1 MGNFV
6 KHTNCEKCG
15 SSDGLAIYEDSSC
28 HCFVCG
34 YTIASEELKKE
45 NKPSQKVRK
54 EKIEDMEIKPSTKPA
69 ITEEENQEIKNKT
82 VIQANGFRGIRDET
96 YKVFGVRHTVT
107 EDGDVTE
114 QFYPITQEGQLSGYK
129 IREIPKNFRSK
140 GRTGADCELFMQFK
154 FNRGGKYVVITEG
167 ECLLPTTKVLT
178 RKGWVSLEDYE
189 FGEVMQATGEFAEP
203 IAKVYKNYD
212 GEMLKYRSGSYCLDL
227 TPDHNM
233 VRIDKKHGLI
243 KTKAYDLTQKHKPV
257 PRTVNFQ
264 SDSDNLLTR
273 LQVMFSADF
282 TFRKGGDIYGC
293 LKKQRKIDRA
303 KMLLDKAGVRY
314 SANLDKRGYT
324 SFFIHRGHGLDVSKE
339 FSYERD
345 LPNAATIVE
354 EVLFWDGNSVP
365 NRQQIEYSST
375 IRFNAE
381 FVQTCAHLSGFVS
394 SIITKKSEKYLC
406 YKVSILYKK
415 QNSSTQNGFT
425 TYSYSG
431 KVACLTMPHG
441 TLLVKQGDSIS
452 ITGNCDS
459 LSAYQMISDYNKS
472 KNSDYE
478 TAVVSPTT
486 GANSKKQIAAQYKF
500 LDSFENI
507 ILMYDSDKAGQTAA
521 EELVKHLPKGK
532 VKIAKLRYKDPN
544 EYLMNGKERE
554 FISDFYSAKTFVPVG
569 VLASGDLH
577 SRIIQ
582 QTEIAK
588 VPFPP
593 FMKKLNEMFIGGM
606 PLGYIFNIAAD
617 TGIGKTTYVNEMIY
631 YWIFNSPHKVGI
643 VSMELDAGQYGE
655 VLLSRHISRKLSL
668 MPDVSEK
675 LKYLESD
682 FVKQKSNE
690 LMVDENGNDRFYL
703 LDNRDGTIEEIQDT
717 IEELVV
723 ACNCKVIIIDPLQD
737 LLDGLS
743 NEEQAVFMKWAKG
756 FIKSHGITFV
766 LINHMRKSEN
776 SGEMDIMGSSTIIK
790 SAAANI
796 LLKRDK
802 LAEDPVVRN
811 TTFAFVPKNR
821 VCGLTG
827 PAGASYYD
835 NNTHTLYDLD
845 DYLNGNA

>member
-1 MGNFV
+1 LANFV
-6 KHTNCEKCG
+6 RHEPCPNCG
-15 SSDGLAIYEDSSC
+15 SKDNLAIYDDGSY
-28 HCFVCG
+28 HCFSQCG
-34 YTIASEELKKE
+34 YTKISKDFLATSGDHKNQ

-54 EKIEDMEIKPSTKPA
+54 EIVEDMEIKPSTKPA
-69 ITEEENQEIKNKT
+69 ITDDENQEIKNKT
-82 VIQANGFRGIRDET
+82 VIQAGGFRGIRDET
-96 YKVFGVRHTVT
+96 YKVFGVRHAVT
-107 EDGDVTE
+107 EGGDVTE
-114 QFYPITQEGQLSGYK
+114 QFYPVTQEGQLSGYK
-129 IREIPKNFRSK
+129 IREVPKNFRSK

-154 FNRGGKYVVITEG
+154 FNRGGKYVCITEG
-167 ECLLPTTKVLT
+167 E
-178 RKGWVSLEDYE
+178 
-189 FGEVMQATGEFAEP
+189 
-203 IAKVYKNYD
+203 I
-212 GEMLKYRSGSYCLDL
+212 
-227 TPDHNM
+227 
-233 VRIDKKHGLI
+233 
-243 KTKAYDLTQKHKPV
+243 
-257 PRTVNFQ
+257 
-264 SDSDNLLTR
+264 
-273 LQVMFSADF
+273 
-282 TFRKGGDIYGC
+282 
-293 LKKQRKIDRA
+293 
-303 KMLLDKAGVRY
+303 
-314 SANLDKRGYT
+314 
-324 SFFIHRGHGLDVSKE
+324 
-339 FSYERD
+339 
-345 LPNAATIVE
+345 
-354 EVLFWDGNSVP
+354 
-365 NRQQIEYSST
+365 
-375 IRFNAE
+375 
-381 FVQTCAHLSGFVS
+381 
-394 SIITKKSEKYLC
+394 
-406 YKVSILYKK
+406 
-415 QNSSTQNGFT
+415 
-425 TYSYSG
+425 
-431 KVACLTMPHG
+431 
-441 TLLVKQGDSIS
+441 
-452 ITGNCDS
+452 DS
-459 LSAYQMISDYNKS
+459 LSAYQMISDYNRS
-472 KNSDYE
+472 KHSEYE

-500 LDSFENI
+500 LDSFDNI
-507 ILMYDSDKAGQTAA
+507 ILMYDSDKAGEAAA
-521 EELVKHLPKGK
+521 EELVKYLPKGK

-544 EYLMNGKERE
+544 EYLTNGKEKE

-582 QTEIAK
+582 QAEIAK

-593 FMKKLNEMFIGGM
+593 FMKKLNEMFIGGI
-606 PLGYIFNIAAD
+606 PLGYIVNIAAD

-655 VLLSRHISRKLSL
+655 VLLSRHVSRKIAL
-668 MPDVSEK
+668 MPDISEK

-682 FVKQKSNE
+682 YVKQKSDE
-690 LMVDENGNDRFYL
+690 LFFDKNGDDRFYL

-756 FIKSHGITFV
+756 FIKSHGITFA

-790 SAAANI
+790 SAAATI

-845 DYLNGNA
+845 DYLNGQI